1 MRLLLSWWVDRTA
14 TRGKKRGYIGS
25 FMLLPA
31 NRLRSENLGC
41 LAVARLPEEPGRP
54 VTVLRPG

>member
-1 MRLLLSWWVDRTA
+1 MRLLLSWLVDNTA

-31 NRLRSENLGC
+31 NRLRSENFGC
-41 LAVARLPEEPGRP
+41 LAEARLPEEPGRP